1 MKNLIRLSVA
11 AFLMAMATSCCNCKK
26 DKACDGAKEC
36 QKECAC
42 PAEAGCSKDC
52 EKCVCTPDA
61 NCGKQNHCKGEMK
74 KGNRHHGMRKSHHRG
89 MNPEQMAKI
98 EKWMKFDS
106 LSVDERKAMIA
117 ERKAAIDKRE
127 AEVAAMRAEKK
138 ARMEE
143 INEKWKNFDKLSI
156 EEQKELIDMK
166 SFKFRH
172 ARKMHPKG
180 PRN

>member
-26 DKACDGAKEC
+26 DKACNGAKEC
-36 QKECAC
+36 SKECVDKNAC
-42 PAEAGCSKDC
+42 PGE
-52 EKCVCTPDA
+52 EKPGVCLDGDRRHGMGP
-61 NCGKQNHCKGEMK
+61 G
-74 KGNRHHGMRKSHHRG
+74 RHHGMRKSHHRG
-89 MNPEQMAKI
+89 MTPEQMAQI

-106 LSVDERKAMIA
+106 LSVDEQKAMIA

-127 AEVAAMRAEKK
+127 AEIAAMRAEKK

-172 ARKMHPKG
+172 ARNMHPKG
-180 PRN
+180 PRGEHNHGHRN